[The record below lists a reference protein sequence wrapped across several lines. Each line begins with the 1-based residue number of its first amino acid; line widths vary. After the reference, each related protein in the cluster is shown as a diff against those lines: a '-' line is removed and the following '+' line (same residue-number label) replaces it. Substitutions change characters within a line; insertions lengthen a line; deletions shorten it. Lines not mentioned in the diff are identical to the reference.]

1 MSVIYRSLQQLKE
14 KESQRTSRTT
24 PQAVAPRMS
33 KLVIR
38 AGIFLV
44 IFLVLILSGVYFVR
58 QEVQQIAIPPAQDT
72 MAREKVATLS
82 GRGEAIEKIMEGD
95 VSAAE
100 GPGGRKT
107 TQMPAQ
113 EELPIVRRSLA
124 RPVAVRTREPMD
136 LTKPTQALETH
147 FATQAR
153 KNESVLSLERKLLQS
168 TGVGDI
174 SRSKDILSSMSV
186 EIGKRE
192 TSIQHKWNGYLAL
205 KEKRYADA
213 EDFYRKAI
221 ALKPTDYV
229 SNINLVYA
237 LMGQD
242 KMAEA
247 VFTYR
252 ELLDRWPMNEKVL
265 KLGKALGER

>member
-14 KESQRTSRTT
+14 KESQRASRTT

-33 KLVIR
+33 KLVVR

-44 IFLVLILSGVYFVR
+44 IFFVLVFSGVYFVR
-58 QEVQQIAIPPAQDT
+58 QEVQQITIPPAADT
-72 MAREKVATLS
+72 MTRDRASTLS
-82 GRGEAIEKIMEGD
+82 GRGEAIDKIMEGD
-95 VSAAE
+95 IVAAE
-100 GPGGRKT
+100 SPATAQMPPQDEQPIIRRRMSRPEAIRKPRKT
-107 TQMPAQ
+107 
-113 EELPIVRRSLA
+113 V
-124 RPVAVRTREPMD
+124 D
-136 LTKPTQALETH
+136 LTKPTKALETH
-147 FATQAR
+147 FAKQAR
-153 KNESVLSLERKLLQS
+153 KNEAVLSLERKLLQS
-168 TGVGDI
+168 SSADDL
-174 SRSKDILSSMSV
+174 SQSKNILGSMSV

-242 KMAEA
+242 KMTEA

-252 ELLDRWPMNEKVL
+252 RLLDRWPMNEKVL

>member
-33 KLVIR
+33 KLVAR

-44 IFLVLILSGVYFVR
+44 IFFVLVFSGVYFVR
-58 QEVQQIAIPPAQDT
+58 QEVQQITIPPAPDT
-72 MAREKVATLS
+72 MARDRASSLR

-95 VSAAE
+95 IAAAE
-100 GPGGRKT
+100 SPARRTVKLAQQERPMPRKRLSRL
-107 TQMPAQ
+107 
-113 EELPIVRRSLA
+113 EPIKKRKK
-124 RPVAVRTREPMD
+124 PID
-136 LTKPTQALETH
+136 LTKPTKALETH
-147 FATQAR
+147 FAKQAR
-153 KNESVLSLERKLLQS
+153 KNEVVLSLERKLLQS
-168 TGVGDI
+168 SSSGDL
-174 SRSKDILSSMSV
+174 SQSENILSSMSV
-186 EIGKRE
+186 QIGKRE
-192 TSIQHKWNGYLAL
+192 TSIQYKWKGYLAL

-213 EDFYRKAI
+213 EEFYRKAI

-237 LMGQD
+237 LMGQG
-242 KMAEA
+242 KMSEA

-252 ELLDRWPMNEKVL
+252 KLIDRWPMNEKVL
-265 KLGKALGER
+265 KLGKILGER

>member
-14 KESQRTSRTT
+14 KESQRASRTT

-33 KLVIR
+33 KLVVR

-44 IFLVLILSGVYFVR
+44 IFFVLVFSGVYFVR
-58 QEVQQIAIPPAQDT
+58 QEVQQITIPPAADT
-72 MAREKVATLS
+72 MARDRASTLS

-95 VSAAE
+95 IAAAE
-100 GPGGRKT
+100 SPAT
-107 TQMPAQ
+107 AQMPPQ
-113 EELPIVRRSLA
+113 ERPIIRKRLS
-124 RPVAVRTREPMD
+124 RPEALKKPRKPVD
-136 LTKPTQALETH
+136 LTKPTKALETH
-147 FATQAR
+147 FAKQAR
-153 KNESVLSLERKLLQS
+153 KNEAVLSLERRLLQS
-168 TGVGDI
+168 SSSDDL
-174 SRSKDILSSMSV
+174 SQSKNLLGSMSV

-221 ALKPTDYV
+221 SLKPTDYV

-242 KMAEA
+242 KMTEA
-247 VFTYR
+247 VLTYR
-252 ELLDRWPMNEKVL
+252 RLLDRWPMNEKVL